1 MLTHA
6 LVVCVRLV
14 EAIDCLLPRSPTFGF
29 GTGHDDLTKTCKR
42 AKEALVQRHSRNHSS
57 MQRHVNSHRGTGGR
71 PKSCVVPSPKHWRS
85 NAGHRVESA
94 LVIQEAVRVTVW
106 LGATEKLS
114 VRKS

>member
-71 PKSCVVPSPKHWRS
+71 PKSCVVPSPKHWSS
-85 NAGHRVESA
+85 NAVHRVESA
-94 LVIQEAVRVTVW
+94 FVIPEAVFFSNDPAT
-106 LGATEKLS
+106 TEK
-114 VRKS
+114 